1 MPLSPRLYT
10 FLCGSVAAFGAA
22 LFGYDLGVISYVT
35 VAPNFLSVTG
45 LEEPTTQ
52 NENYLGFI
60 VSSMLLGAFAG
71 SVPAG
76 LIADKFSRRFSIV
89 VGGLVF
95 IVGGIL
101 QTAAASKGMMMAG
114 RFFAGW
120 GIGSLGVLVPLYQS
134 EIAHPSQRGRMIAT
148 FQFSLGLGA
157 FIAGW
162 VAYGCAQGSPGTA
175 LQWRLPLAFQMFP
188 AIPLVSL
195 IYLLPESPRWL
206 MIKGRQEESLRA
218 LARLHAS
225 GNIEDPFVQGEFM
238 EMRSKVTEEASMQA
252 SWSDI
257 FRNRTN
263 ARKVLL
269 GVILQF
275 SVQMTG
281 VSAIQYY
288 SPRVYSAVGFKGN
301 TPLLIQSINNIN
313 GLAGELL
320 CILFLDKVG
329 RRIPLIGGNII
340 SGICF
345 AVCTGLAKQFATG
358 TTSSRGLGILFVA
371 MTFIYNNIFSSCIGP
386 LSWVYPVEIM
396 NTGIRA
402 KAASLTTMASWLAN
416 FMIGQVS
423 PIAFAK
429 IGWRYYLVFTVCSFT
444 NALTFYLFFPETKG
458 RTLEEMD
465 SYFRD
470 NHWIVP
476 LARVQGVSV
485 SEREQ
490 QLAHGQTTAVLPHES
505 KEEPV
510 VYEEKA

>member
-52 NENYLGFI
+52 NSNYLGFI

-76 LIADKFSRRFSIV
+76 LIADRFSRRFSIV

-95 IVGGIL
+95 LVGGIL
-101 QTAAASKGMMMAG
+101 QTAAVSKGMMMAG
-114 RFFAGW
+114 RSFAGW

-134 EIAHPSQRGRMIAT
+134 DIAHPSQRGRMIAT
-148 FQFSLGLGA
+148 FQFSL
-157 FIAGW
+157 
-162 VAYGCAQGSPGTA
+162 VAS
-175 LQWRLPLAFQMFP
+175 PLALQMFP
-188 AIPLVSL
+188 AIPMISL

-206 MIKGRQEESLRA
+206 MIKGRQEDSLRA

-225 GNIEDPFVQGEFM
+225 GNVEDAFVQGEFM

-263 ARKVLL
+263 ARKVLT
-269 GVILQF
+269 GVILQL

-288 SPRVYSAVGFKGN
+288 SPRVYSAVGFEGN

-320 CILFLDKVG
+320 CILFLDKIG

-358 TTSSRGLGILFVA
+358 ATKSRGLGILFVA

-423 PIAFAK
+423 PIAFSK

-444 NALTFYLFFPETKG
+444 NALTFYLFFLETKG
-458 RTLEEMD
+458 RSLEEMD

-476 LARVQGVSV
+476 LARVEKVSTF
-485 SEREQ
+485 EREQ
-490 QLAHGQTTAVLPHES
+490 QLAQGHGVGVLHHEA
-505 KEEPV
+505 KDEPII
-510 VYEEKA
+510 YEEKA